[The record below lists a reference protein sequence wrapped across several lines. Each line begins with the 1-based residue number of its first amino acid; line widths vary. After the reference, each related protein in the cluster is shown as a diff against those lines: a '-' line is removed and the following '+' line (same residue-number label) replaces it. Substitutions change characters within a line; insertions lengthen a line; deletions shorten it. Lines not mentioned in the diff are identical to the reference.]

1 MHDLGTLGGMNSIA
15 GSINDDGTIVGQ
27 ADTPRTAATGLPDAF
42 VDYGMGL
49 VDLNSLISSKAQS
62 HWDLV
67 QALGINQTGQIVG
80 IGLLDGSAHAFLLTP
95 SH

>member
-1 MHDLGTLGGMNSIA
+1 MQDLGTLGGSNSIA
-15 GSINDDGTIVGQ
+15 GSINDNGTIVGQ
-27 ADTPRTAATGLPDAF
+27 ADSAATGLPDAF

-49 VDLNSLISSKAQS
+49 VDLNSLIPSKSQS

-67 QALGINQTGQIVG
+67 QALSINETGQIAG

-95 SH
+95 AQ